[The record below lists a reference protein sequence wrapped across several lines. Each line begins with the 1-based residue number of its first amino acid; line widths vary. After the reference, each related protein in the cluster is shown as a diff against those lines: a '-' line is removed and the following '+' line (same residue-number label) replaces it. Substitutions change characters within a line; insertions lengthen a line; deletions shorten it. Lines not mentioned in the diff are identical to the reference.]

1 MHLLPCT
8 VRSCYQM
15 NCTQLPPHELYAPAT
30 TRTVR
35 ISYQV
40 YSTQLLPHVLCTS
53 ATTCTVYASST
64 RCIHYTVHTLLPHV
78 LCTSAPHELCTQQLP
93 MYVLY
98 TVRSWYHMYRAH
110 LQPHFSDICYHL
122 YCTQLLPHVL
132 RSRHH
137 MHSTARVHFVH
148 TDRVETKWRQE
159 RLLVNC

>member
-1 MHLLPCT
+1 MYC
-8 VRSCYQM
+8 
-15 NCTQLPPHELYAPAT
+15 
-30 TRTVR
+30 
-35 ISYQV
+35 
-40 YSTQLLPHVLCTS
+40 TQLLPNELYAAATTWTVRTCHHMNCTHLLPGVQYTA
-53 ATTCTVYASST
+53 ATTCAVHICNHMYCV
-64 RCIHYTVHTLLPHV
+64 RIFYQVYTVHTLRPHV

>member
-15 NCTQLPPHELYAPAT
+15 NCTQLPPHELYASAT
-30 TRTVR
+30 R
-35 ISYQV
+35 
-40 YSTQLLPHVLCTS
+40 CTLQYTA
-53 ATTCTVYASST
+53 ATTCAVHICNHMYCV
-64 RCIHYTVHTLLPHV
+64 RIFYQVYTVHTLLPHV